1 VSYWQLAGVLFKGRG
16 GVIKMKNWLNYS
28 KGLLCLII
36 ILVLVLN
43 ACTSA
48 PAPAPTPS
56 PGEGGTVVRSDSL
69 ITGEIRA
76 IRQQPTGYPWE
87 IDVLIQSSNNVDSL
101 PNPTS
106 DKVGQVVTAQ
116 TDEDL
121 SSFNIGETIKARI
134 KYVGDVPEPGISLYI
149 YNIAV
154 TSAQTKVEIGPAPI
168 HDVKIALTQTNS
180 QELLVYVKGGL
191 RDTCTTFHDLNTER
205 NGNSIS
211 INITVQTITGQICD
225 QVYKLFERRVNLGG
239 DFVSGEV
246 YVVTVNDNPITF
258 TMP

>member
-1 VSYWQLAGVLFKGRG
+1 
-16 GVIKMKNWLNYS
+16 LNYP

-36 ILVLVLN
+36 TLVITLS

-48 PAPAPTPS
+48 PAPTPTPS
-56 PGEGGTVVRSDSL
+56 PGEGGTVVRSDSI

-87 IDVLIQSSNNVDSL
+87 INVLIQSSDSVDNL
-101 PNPTS
+101 TNPTS
-106 DKVGQVVTAQ
+106 DKVGQVVTAK

-134 KYVGDVPEPGISLYI
+134 KYIGDVPEPGIPLYI

-154 TSAQTKVEIGPAPI
+154 TSAQTKAEIGPAPI
-168 HDVKIALTQTNS
+168 HDVKIVLTQTGFR
-180 QELLVYVKGGL
+180 EVLVYVKGGL
-191 RDTCTTFHDLNTER
+191 RDTCTTFYDLNTER

-211 INITVQTITGQICD
+211 VNISVQTIAGQICGE
-225 QVYKLFERRVNLGG
+225 VYKFFERSVNLGG

-246 YVVTVNDNPITF
+246 YIVTVNDNPVTF